1 MKKTLSLAAA
11 GLFAAAFA
19 STVPAN
25 AEVKVG
31 TIDMQKVFVAY
42 YKTREAEDKLGDAQK
57 AYKEELDQRMDLYKK
72 NLDSINKLNEEMNRP
87 ELSTAS
93 KDQKG
98 QERDAKIAETK
109 GLEKEIGE
117 FRATRE
123 KQLQEQVNRMRQG
136 IIEEIMRVVN
146 EQVKAQNFDL
156 VFDKSGQSLNFGVPV
171 LVYSRE
177 AMDFSESVITKLNA
191 NRPPPSARP
200 DRSGSAAQPSGTNT
214 PATTTK
220 PGGFPPSPAAPRKP

>member
-11 GLFAAAFA
+11 GLFAAGLAFA
-19 STVPAN
+19 VPAN
-25 AEVKVG
+25 AELKVG
-31 TIDMQKVFVAY
+31 TIDMQKVFAAY
-42 YKTREAEDKLGDAQK
+42 YKTRDAEEKLTDAQK

-146 EQVKAQNFDL
+146 EQVRAQSFDL

-171 LVYSRE
+171 LVYSSGNTL
-177 AMDFSESVITKLNA
+177 DFSESVISKLNA
-191 NRPPPSARP
+191 NRPPPSAKA
-200 DRSGSAAQPSGTNT
+200 DKSGNAQPSGTNT

-220 PGGFPPSPAAPRKP
+220 PGGFPPNPVAPRKP

>member
-1 MKKTLSLAAA
+1 MKKMLSLAFA

-19 STVPAN
+19 SAVPAN
-25 AEVKVG
+25 AQLKVG
-31 TIDMQKVFVAY
+31 TIDMQKVFGTY

-117 FRATRE
+117 FRGGVGATRSS
-123 KQLQEQVNRMRQG
+123 
-136 IIEEIMRVVN
+136 RVWRS
-146 EQVKAQNFDL
+146 AASPASAS
-156 VFDKSGQSLNFGVPV
+156 SGRWPSSP
-171 LVYSRE
+171 R
-177 AMDFSESVITKLNA
+177 
-191 NRPPPSARP
+191 SAR
-200 DRSGSAAQPSGTNT
+200 RCAGWA
-214 PATTTK
+214 
-220 PGGFPPSPAAPRKP
+220 

>member
-11 GLFAAAFA
+11 GLFAVAFA
-19 STVPAN
+19 SAVPAN
-25 AEVKVG
+25 AQLKIG
-31 TIDMQKVFVAY
+31 TIDMQKVFGSY

-72 NLDSINKLNEEMNRP
+72 NLDVINKLNEEMNKP

-117 FRATRE
+117 FRSTLE

-146 EQVKAQNFDL
+146 DQVRAQNFDL

-177 AMDFSESVITKLNA
+177 ATDFSESVISKLNA
-191 NRPPPSARP
+191 NRPAPSPASAQRPSAH
-200 DRSGSAAQPSGTNT
+200 PSGTNT

-220 PGGFPPSPAAPRKP
+220 PGGFPSPAAPKKP